1 MLQRPSP
8 DDWLMWRRT
17 LDGWGYSPLA
27 HITRENVDQLR
38 MVWTRG
44 LLTGPQEGTPL
55 AYDGVLYM
63 PNPEDAIQALNAVTG
78 DLIWEHR
85 RNLPDDVYEYV
96 GGNSRNNRNLAIYD
110 QFIINAT
117 DDGYAIGIDATTG
130 ELAWETEIFDYQV
143 TPAGHSSGP
152 IIANG
157 KMISG
162 RSCRPRGGPES
173 CVVVAHD
180 ARTGEELWRRR
191 TIPAPGEPGD
201 ETWGGVAYEDRKHV
215 GTWMPPS
222 YDPELNLIYI
232 GTSVTSPAPKF
243 MLGGI
248 DQTHLYHNCTLALDA
263 DTGEIIW
270 YYQHLNDH
278 WDLDHPFERILVDIA
293 VAPNPDSVSWINPR
307 LQPGEA
313 RKVITGIP
321 GKTGIVYTLDRETGE
336 FLWATPTITQ
346 NVITHIDG
354 STGAVTEN
362 SEVVFTDYGQEILA
376 CPTWAGGKDWQAGAY
391 SPVTKLMF
399 MPMRNTCA
407 RMLSTNNI
415 RGERELALTAG
426 GQAPLAIYA
435 LAARHQ
441 LTPGTDMM
449 GTIHAVSAE
458 TGETQW
464 QFDTRAGT
472 MSLVATGG
480 GLVFGGDVNGR
491 FRAFDEETGEV
502 LWVINLGSPVTGFP
516 ISYAVDG
523 VQYIAVST
531 GTAGNANTQ
540 LSMTRELRPSFG
552 NNLFVFALP
561 D

>member
-1 MLQRPSP
+1 
-8 DDWLMWRRT
+8 
-17 LDGWGYSPLA
+17 
-27 HITRENVDQLR
+27 
-38 MVWTRG
+38 
-44 LLTGPQEGTPL
+44 